1 VTPKKS
7 EKKGIYEFMPSSIVE
22 IRKRLKMPQVA
33 MAALLGVP
41 PNTLSRWE
49 TGATVPDANYLALI
63 YSVAKE
69 HNVTPTFFNI
79 RRESQ
84 DARKPRY
91 RLFVTWDFQ
100 TLGVPAGQVT
110 EADAWIKT
118 EVQRRFSGVSYQ
130 LFKAFTYPYQSNEG
144 DILEGLDWRVW
155 EEDTGIREEII
166 DQSRS
171 DTGQDPKGTIL
182 LLITRDNGFTDLID
196 DLKTQ
201 GVRVY
206 LVAPEFYSQ
215 ELIDKVGRRRW
226 IQWERS
232 DFPLLP
238 LQYKAI

>member
-7 EKKGIYEFMPSSIVE
+7 GKKGIYEFMPSSIVE
-22 IRKRLKMPQVA
+22 IRRRLKLSQVA
-33 MAALLGVP
+33 MAELLGVP

-49 TGATVPDANYLALI
+49 TGATVPDANYLALV
-63 YSVAKE
+63 YSVAKD
-69 HNVTPTFFNI
+69 HNITPVFFSI

-84 DARKPRY
+84 QTQKSRS
-91 RLFVTWDFQ
+91 RLIVMWDFQ
-100 TLGVPAGQVT
+100 TLGVPASQVT
-110 EADAWIKT
+110 EADTWIRT
-118 EVQRRFSGVSYQ
+118 EVQRRFSRVGFQ
-130 LFKAFTYPYQSNEG
+130 LFKAFTSTYQSNEA
-144 DILEGLDWRVW
+144 DILEDLDWRVW

-171 DTGQDPKGTIL
+171 DTGQDPSGTIL
-182 LLITRDNGFTDLID
+182 LLITRDNGFIDVID

-206 LVAPEFYSQ
+206 LIAPEYSSQ
-215 ELIDKVGRRRW
+215 ELVEKVGRRRW

-238 LQYKAI
+238 LRY